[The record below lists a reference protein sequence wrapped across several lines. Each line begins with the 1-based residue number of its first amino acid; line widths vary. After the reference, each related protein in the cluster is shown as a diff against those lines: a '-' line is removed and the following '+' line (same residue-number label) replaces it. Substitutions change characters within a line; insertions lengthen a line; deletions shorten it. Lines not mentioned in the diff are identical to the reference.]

1 MRKLLPVL
9 ILALLLTFSL
19 NAVDVEWHGLF
30 YDYAFMWQNADFNSD
45 SADGDMHYYMHAD
58 LNATA
63 DFGEGVTAFIRLGDW
78 GNYGMHPIY
87 GIGLAGMGVHIMHA
101 YVSAQ
106 NLFETPIG
114 FTAGI
119 IPVCYGDIAFDGG
132 EDGFAGV
139 KFNVATDMFALDL
152 FSYRAI
158 ENGGMGY
165 MMMGIG
171 GTPPPDQDLHG
182 AWATIKLME
191 GKAELNAFGFLRT
204 EGDDKPMWVG
214 ARSAGAPMEGLT
226 YVGDFAMMMGSSG
239 PEGAE
244 VDYKGMYYSA
254 RANYTFEPVTAGAG
268 YYYFSGETA
277 DEGNQAYESPT
288 GGPYPND
295 FYKGWPGFGTAY
307 TLWTPYGFNLV
318 GPNLTVI
325 NANLA
330 YNAGAFGLRGD
341 FYMYSVP
348 EVPAGVESDMGME
361 IDVTTSFNLND
372 QLSIGATGGYW
383 MPGEAFAGE
392 DAMLAGY
399 LYLAKG
405 F

>member
-45 SADGDMHYYMHAD
+45 VDDSDMHYYMHAD
-58 LNATA
+58 LNALA
-63 DFGEGVTAFIRLGDW
+63 DFGEGVTAFIRIGDA
-78 GNYGMHPIY
+78 GNFGKHPIT
-87 GIGLAGMGVHIMHA
+87 GAGLWGGSGRIFHA

-119 IPVCYGDIAFDGG
+119 MPVCYGDIAFDGG

-139 KFNVATDMFALDL
+139 KFNVTTDMFALDL
-152 FSYRAI
+152 FSFRAI
-158 ENGGMGY
+158 ENGGMTY
-165 MMMGIG
+165 MMMGAYDSI
-171 GTPPPDQDLHG
+171 PADLDLHG

-191 GKAELNAFGFLRT
+191 DKVELNGFGFMRM

-214 ARSAGAPMEGLT
+214 ARSAGSPMEGLA

-318 GPNLTVI
+318 SPNLTVI

-341 FYMYSVP
+341 FYMYSL
-348 EVPAGVESDMGME
+348 VEGDPTDMGME
-361 IDVTTSFNLND
+361 IDVTGSFNLND

-383 MPGEAFAGE
+383 MPGDVFTPYE
-392 DAMLAGY
+392 DAMMAGY

>member
-45 SADGDMHYYMHAD
+45 VADGDMHYYMHAD
-58 LNATA
+58 LNALA
-63 DFGEGVTAFIRLGDW
+63 DFGEGVTAFIRIGDA
-78 GNYGMHPIY
+78 GNFGKHPIT
-87 GIGLAGMGVHIMHA
+87 GAGLWGGSGHIFHA

-139 KFNVATDMFALDL
+139 KFNVTTDMFALDL
-152 FSYRAI
+152 FSFRAI
-158 ENGGMGY
+158 ENGGMTY
-165 MMMGIG
+165 MMMGAYDSI
-171 GTPPPDQDLHG
+171 PADQDLHG

-191 GKAELNAFGFLRT
+191 GKVDLNGFGFMRT

-214 ARSAGAPMEGLT
+214 ARSAGSPMEGLT
-226 YVGDFAMMMGSSG
+226 YVGDFAMMMGSD
-239 PEGAE
+239 AAD
-244 VDYKGMYYSA
+244 VDYAGMYYSA
-254 RANYTFEPVTAGAG
+254 RMGYTFEPVTVGGG
-268 YYYFSGETA
+268 YYYFGGDDPATA
-277 DEGNQAYESPT
+277 ENEGYGSPT
-288 GGPYPND
+288 FGPYPND

-318 GPNLTVI
+318 SPNLTVI

-330 YNAGAFGLRGD
+330 YNAGAFGVRGD

-392 DAMLAGY
+392 DAMMAGY